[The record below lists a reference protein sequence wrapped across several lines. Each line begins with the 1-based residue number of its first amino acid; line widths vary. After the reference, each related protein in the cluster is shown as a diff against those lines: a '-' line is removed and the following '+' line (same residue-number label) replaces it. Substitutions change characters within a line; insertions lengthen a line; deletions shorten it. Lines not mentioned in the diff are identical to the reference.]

1 MNEKIWMVANTRE
14 RIGFTGFE
22 FNMLP
27 IHKAPRFIHDSPQS
41 ADAECLRL
49 ASLYDGEFVVLEAV
63 RRARKVSSGWANL
76 TTKNQVET
84 IKIED
89 IPDQDSEIPF

>member
-1 MNEKIWMVANTRE
+1 MNEKIWMIANTSE
-14 RIGFTGFE
+14 RIGFAGFE
-22 FNMLP
+22 NMLP
-27 IHKAPRFIHDSPQS
+27 IHKAPRFIHYSQQS

-76 TTKNQVET
+76 TTKSQVET